1 MPEDDKLNAEEL
13 ETEVTTEEV
22 EQTDNNVTEEEPTF
36 TDSKKEEVETITK
49 TKEEYQKD
57 MESRLARQKKFLEK
71 EFKKELDKY
80 KELEYLTQQGIGGK
94 DFDDTLNKTRD
105 YYGEK
110 GIKYQPKAD
119 ARDIEVLANADVQD
133 IIESCDTTEELEKE
147 VKKYTSKE
155 NLTDRESL
163 VLTKLQDSMANQ
175 KRIASLETIG
185 ASKEVYESET
195 FKNFANDF
203 NKNKPIEEIYDMYM
217 KLNSVKKQS
226 AGSLKSEPAPKGIK
240 DFYTYEEAS
249 KLTVEDFNK
258 NPGLLEAVEKSQ
270 LKW

>member
-1 MPEDDKLNAEEL
+1 M
-13 ETEVTTEEV
+13 
-22 EQTDNNVTEEEPTF
+22 
-36 TDSKKEEVETITK
+36 
-49 TKEEYQKD
+49 
-57 MESRLARQKKFLEK
+57 
-71 EFKKELDKY
+71 
-80 KELEYLTQQGIGGK
+80 
-94 DFDDTLNKTRD
+94 
-105 YYGEK
+105 
-110 GIKYQPKAD
+110 
-119 ARDIEVLANADVQD
+119 
-133 IIESCDTTEELEKE
+133 
-147 VKKYTSKE
+147 
-155 NLTDRESL
+155 
-163 VLTKLQDSMANQ
+163 TKLQDSIANQ

-203 NKNKPIEEIYDMYM
+203 NKNKPIEEIYDTYM
-217 KLNSVKKQS
+217 ILNSVKKQS